1 MMEVRVMKVSIFF
14 LASLITISLFAES
27 SSPEVLDFGGSP
39 IIAERINE
47 FGVLERGMGM
57 PIREV
62 LKAFDFPN
70 RPNISMEVRGRK
82 IYLDSQMETSIR
94 LKLKKGVPLTLQELE
109 VADFMTRR
117 LLELQQLRESLL
129 DSNNIGSYD
138 KRYNKM
144 TISRLFSYNIDVDSE
159 IVNFYYPEGVSEIK
173 STNFLQQKRPSV
185 GKRKSNL
192 NQNQDR

>member
-1 MMEVRVMKVSIFF
+1 MMEARVMKVSIFF

-70 RPNISMEVRGRK
+70 RPNISMEVHGRK

-94 LKLKKGVPLTLQELE
+94 LKLKKGVPLTPQEFE

-144 TISRLFSYNIDVDSE
+144 TISRLFFYKIDVDSE

-173 STNFLQQKRPSV
+173 FKNFLKQKRPSV